1 MSDKDE
7 DVFVDAV
14 NNTEEDET
22 PRRTSRKR
30 RSTAGS
36 VSSTK
41 KAKAAKMPLLKSPTM
56 DAANPGSKA
65 KKVSA
70 ASPAARPT
78 QAAAAGSGDDF
89 WVKMNSMLGGTEA
102 RMTTMISGTEARLK
116 AESAGVRQAL
126 EEKLGGV
133 TAAVEGLK
141 SRMASQEDRLS
152 SLEGNM
158 YDLIDQRIDA
168 KLTGCNATTAPGGG
182 YESEDSV
189 EEIVEKAWGSPKGP
203 SYASVVQARAGPQIA
218 KIDPARRREE
228 AYWMCRR
235 SLRIRPVNDGNNLKA
250 LESYLRDHLKMSRS
264 AVAALG
270 LERVTTERVP
280 YGPKSKNQK
289 EMIVRFSTT
298 EARDVVKSSARN
310 LAGLGS
316 DYGVRLEVPGHLKS
330 AMQAV
335 QAVSYDIKKKYPGA
349 RRNVL
354 YDDGSQDL
362 VLDFCTA
369 EGQSWKR
376 VTAKQA
382 RQAKAKGKLTGGDNG
397 RRLEDGELDEILEG
411 GEGRGEE
418 EVEDP

>member
-1 MSDKDE
+1 MSDKDK

-78 QAAAAGSGDDF
+78 QAAAGSGDDF
-89 WVKMNSMLGGTEA
+89 WVKMNSILGGTEA

-116 AESAGVRQAL
+116 AESARVRQAL

-141 SRMASQEDRLS
+141 SRMTSQEDRLS

-235 SLRIRPVNDGNNLKA
+235 SLRIRPVSDGDNLKA
-250 LESYLRDHLKMSRS
+250 LESYLRDHLKMSGS

-280 YGPKSKNQK
+280 
-289 EMIVRFSTT
+289 
-298 EARDVVKSSARN
+298 
-310 LAGLGS
+310 
-316 DYGVRLEVPGHLKS
+316 
-330 AMQAV
+330 
-335 QAVSYDIKKKYPGA
+335 
-349 RRNVL
+349 
-354 YDDGSQDL
+354 
-362 VLDFCTA
+362 
-369 EGQSWKR
+369 
-376 VTAKQA
+376 
-382 RQAKAKGKLTGGDNG
+382 
-397 RRLEDGELDEILEG
+397 
-411 GEGRGEE
+411 
-418 EVEDP
+418 